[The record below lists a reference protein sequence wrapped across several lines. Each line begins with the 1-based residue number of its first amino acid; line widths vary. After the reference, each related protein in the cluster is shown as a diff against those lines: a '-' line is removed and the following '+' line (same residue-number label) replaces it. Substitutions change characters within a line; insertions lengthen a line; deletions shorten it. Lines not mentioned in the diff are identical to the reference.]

1 MGNMITI
8 ALILDEKRKREE
20 QQMKDDELHQ
30 SIRNKSIKVP
40 LLKKKK
46 KKGR

>member
-8 ALILDEKRKREE
+8 ALILDDQRKWKER
-20 QQMKDDELHQ
+20 QNDELHIQ
-30 SIRNKSIKVP
+30 NKSIKVP

-46 KKGR
+46 KKKDR